1 MFQHVENPKKEK
13 LLTISVQGFWP
24 LVISGLKLWPLV
36 SLLNL
41 TIVPVNRRV
50 VVGSLVGLFWGIYVS
65 LIISED
71 SL

>member
-1 MFQHVENPKKEK
+1 MFQHVENLKRK
-13 LLTISVQGFWP
+13 TADSSVQGFWP
-24 LVISGLKLWPLV
+24 LAISGLKLWPLV